1 MRDLSL
7 ESLAAPVDPRARVR
21 TLAGR
26 IRRRLAADEGGMDLR
41 NCDVLPHEWLAL
53 PLSAPSVQATGRK
66 RDSSVARV
74 ARYRGIQLASAGSNA
89 LKNERD
95 HKVAALAQAGERDA
109 ATAGGRSFGGGS
121 DGAVPGSRGSIT
133 CELACPSPRPSHV

>member
-1 MRDLSL
+1 MSFSNLYHVKGLTAS
-7 ESLAAPVDPRARVR
+7 V
-21 TLAGR
+21 
-26 IRRRLAADEGGMDLR
+26 GGIDLR
-41 NCDVLPHEWLAL
+41 NRDVLPHEWLAL